1 MILERVNFVSRWRL
15 FSGIAA
21 VLAAV
26 AVLISGA
33 PEVRAASSPWWQTD
47 QGAVRLVAASDAAG
61 TGGILRFGLHF
72 RMHPGW
78 KIYWRSPGDA
88 GFAPQTNWA
97 GSQNFAE
104 ASVQWPTPERFSV
117 IGLETLGYKKE
128 VVLPLTVSVFEPGKP
143 VSLRAMVRYLTCAE
157 ICVPYN
163 AMLALDIP
171 AGPETNSRETALIDR
186 FAALVPATGDGGGLR
201 IDRADIA
208 GAAPDQTIQV
218 ALAADAPMTRTDVFV
233 EGPPGFGFGAPRV
246 RIDAG
251 GRGALMRIPVSPPR
265 GTGADLAGETVTLT
279 LVSGARAIERRVEL
293 SPATSAWAPSVSP
306 APVFSAVAFAAI
318 LGFALLG
325 GLILNIMPCVLPVL
339 SIKLLTVVAHG
350 GGDPRPVRTGFLAS
364 AAGILVSF
372 AVLATGAVLLKQSGL
387 AAGWGIQFQ
396 QPLFL
401 AAMVMILVLFAGNLW
416 GLFEFHLP
424 GAVADGAA
432 GAGHGHGLGGHFLTG
447 AFATLLA
454 TPCSAPFLGTA
465 VGFALSRGPLE
476 IYAVFAALGLGLAL
490 PYLAVAAFPGLAT
503 RLPRPGPWMVTL
515 RYVLGLALIATAAW
529 LVTVLATQTSFA
541 VGGLVTL
548 LIAAAL
554 VALWQLRGLS
564 GRARGATWGVVG
576 ALSVLALVISASLTR
591 PDADVDVAVIED
603 GVWQPFDRAQID
615 REVAAGRIVFVDV
628 TADWCL
634 TCQVN
639 KALVLNIGAV
649 RDRLG
654 SDNVVAMK
662 ADWTRPDPRITRF
675 LADFG
680 RYGIPFNVVYG
691 PGAPEG
697 VPLPEIL
704 TEGKVLAGF
713 QRAGGRSGKVRIT
726 GR

>member
-1 MILERVNFVSRWRL
+1 
-15 FSGIAA
+15 
-21 VLAAV
+21 
-26 AVLISGA
+26 
-33 PEVRAASSPWWQTD
+33 
-47 QGAVRLVAASDAAG
+47 
-61 TGGILRFGLHF
+61 
-72 RMHPGW
+72 
-78 KIYWRSPGDA
+78 
-88 GFAPQTNWA
+88 
-97 GSQNFAE
+97 
-104 ASVQWPTPERFSV
+104 
-117 IGLETLGYKKE
+117 
-128 VVLPLTVSVFEPGKP
+128 
-143 VSLRAMVRYLTCAE
+143 
-157 ICVPYN
+157 
-163 AMLALDIP
+163 
-171 AGPETNSRETALIDR
+171 
-186 FAALVPATGDGGGLR
+186 
-201 IDRADIA
+201 
-208 GAAPDQTIQV
+208 
-218 ALAADAPMTRTDVFV
+218 
-233 EGPPGFGFGAPRV
+233 
-246 RIDAG
+246 
-251 GRGALMRIPVSPPR
+251 
-265 GTGADLAGETVTLT
+265 
-279 LVSGARAIERRVEL
+279 
-293 SPATSAWAPSVSP
+293 
-306 APVFSAVAFAAI
+306 
-318 LGFALLG
+318 
-325 GLILNIMPCVLPVL
+325 VLPVL